1 MYELITIK
9 GKELSISYGMN
20 ALRIFCK
27 ETNKTLNDLSLIG
40 VDMTLDDSVHLIKAG
55 LQDGHRRAGQPF
67 SITIEEISD
76 WLDDDM
82 EILTKAMNIFAD
94 QYNTAPEGNVKGG
107 KAPKGKKK

>member
-1 MYELITIK
+1 MYELITINE
-9 GKELSISYGMN
+9 KEYPIRYGMN

-27 ETNKTLNDLSLIG
+27 DTDKTLNDLGSIG

-55 LQDGHRRAGQPF
+55 LQDGHRKAGKDF
-67 SITIEEISD
+67 SINIEDISD

-82 EILTKAMNIFAD
+82 DILTKAMNIFAD
-94 QYNTAPEGNVKGG
+94 QYNTDPEGNAKGS